1 MSKILT
7 ADQIQEYHENGF
19 VSPIRVMSEDEACS
33 IKTKLEEAEKKFP
46 QDFNPENRNNL
57 HLIFPFL
64 DELAHNSVI
73 VNAVEDLLGPDISLW
88 ASVMFSKDPA
98 TDHFVSWH
106 QDATY
111 MGMNSCDFLTPW
123 IALTQSNIE
132 MGCMTMIPGSHKQNI
147 RKHEDTFAENN
158 ILTRG
163 QVVKDVDESILVDLI
178 LKPGEMS
185 IHHGAVIHGSKPNK
199 SKHRRIGFALQ
210 SYMSPKVEQ
219 IVGKNMWM
227 HIRGKQ
233 RQDRDGLNLYRPQF
247 DMDPLSV
254 SQRKLANEN
263 YSYILYNGAKIKR
276 KY

>member
-1 MSKILT
+1 

-33 IKTKLEEAEKKFP
+33 IKTKIEEAEKKFP
-46 QDFNPENRNNL
+46 QDCNPENRNNL

-73 VNAVEDLLGPDISLW
+73 VDAVEDLLGPDISLW

-147 RKHEDTFAENN
+147 RKHEDTFDENN

-163 QVVKDVDESILVDLI
+163 QVVKDVDESMLVDLI